1 MVHQTLAYQH
11 TDTVTVMLRML
22 WKG

>member
-1 MVHQTLAYQH
+1 MVYQTLAYQH